1 MYIKYRQLVVRELIP
16 VIIAKTRLPRDE
28 KSPTSRLLMG
38 LHMNASTTLCSRLLA
53 SLHHHHLLHHLLL
66 PLNPN
71 SYCRHLGNHHH
82 RVFAST
88 SACVSNMPVGSPKR
102 RRSADGSAAPP
113 AKRKVQS
120 ATTRKVPHHVSYISA
135 LLAY

>member
-1 MYIKYRQLVVRELIP
+1 MYIKYQGFVVRELVP
-16 VIIAKTRLPRDE
+16 VIFAKTRLPRDK

-38 LHMNASTTLCSRLLA
+38 LHMSASTTLCSRLLA
-53 SLHHHHLLHHLLL
+53 SLLHHHHLLL
-66 PLNPN
+66 PLHPN

-82 RVFAST
+82 RVFT
-88 SACVSNMPVGSPKR
+88 SAFSSTCALNMPVGSPKR

-120 ATTRKVPHHVSYISA
+120 TTTRKVPHHVLYISA
-135 LLAY
+135 LLAH